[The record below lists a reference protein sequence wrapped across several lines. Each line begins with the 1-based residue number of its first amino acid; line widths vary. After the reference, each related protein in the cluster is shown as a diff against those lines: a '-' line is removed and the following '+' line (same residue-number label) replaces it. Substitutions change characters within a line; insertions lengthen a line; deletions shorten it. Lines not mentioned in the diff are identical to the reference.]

1 MPKTEKPP
9 RGKKEKQAVCR
20 GKTKKKLYIHCAVD
34 MKQPHATT
42 EPKKVF
48 RAHISGLQEKTP
60 AFTSALLHTAQT
72 APHEMLPAF

>member
-1 MPKTEKPP
+1 
-9 RGKKEKQAVCR
+9 
-20 GKTKKKLYIHCAVD
+20 